1 MPKNR
6 IRRHPLRQPTSPSLT
21 SYRSALPAYRS
32 PYDPEPRFSL
42 LQSFL
47 ASEPLRAVHRRH
59 RIWHSQIPP
68 KGKDELPI
76 SRLPT
81 PISNIQYP
89 ISNIPYSIS
98 HIPYPARCNRAS
110 PQPPRA
116 STTTFNPPGPGLA
129 AIATASAVRSNGNRC
144 VTKPRTSSFRPNTR
158 RATSRCNVTSAE

>member
-32 PYDPEPRFSL
+32 PYDPEPRVSL
-42 LQSFL
+42 LRNHYAPCTGATGFGTAKSL
-47 ASEPLRAVHRRH
+47 
-59 RIWHSQIPP
+59 P
-68 KGKDELPI
+68 KVRTSSPSPD